1 MKKLIKKIF
10 GKDIKRNQ
18 YGWFGDYPNWQ
29 MAVNNTSGY
38 ASKNIL
44 EKTKNALLKIK
55 AGEAI
60 YERDSVLFDK
70 KQYPFP
76 LISCLLHIASG
87 NNNKL
92 NVIDFGGSLGSSW
105 FQVKDF
111 LKYLTKVNW
120 HVVEQKEYV
129 SCGKELFKNDELDF
143 FYNIDE
149 SITIQKPNVIV
160 LSSVI
165 QYLEKPHDFIN
176 KLIDYNID
184 YILFDRTAFVLREK
198 DRLTKQ
204 IVPPEIYEASYPAWF
219 FNEKNF
225 LKPFLH
231 KYDLIAEFTSYVE
244 GESMTNIDNQ
254 PIGYDKGFLLKKLDA
269 QLLHTL

>member
-10 GKDIKRNQ
+10 RKKINKKENP
-18 YGWFGDYPNWQ
+18 YGWFGDYSNWQ
-29 MAVNNTSGY
+29 TAVNDTQGY
-38 ASKNIL
+38 AAGNIL

-55 AGEAI
+55 TGEAI

-105 FQVKDF
+105 FQLKDF
-111 LKYLTKVNW
+111 LKYLTKTSW

-129 SCGKELFKNDELDF
+129 NCGKELFKNDNLDF

-149 SITIQKPNVIV
+149 SIAIQKPNVVI
-160 LSSVI
+160 LSSVV
-165 QYLEKPHDFIN
+165 QYLQQPHDFIN
-176 KLIDYNID
+176 KLIAYNID
-184 YILFDRTAFVLREK
+184 HLLFDRTAFIMKGK

-204 IVPPEIYEASYPAWF
+204 IVPPEIYDASYPAWF
-219 FNEKNF
+219 FNEENF
-225 LKPFLH
+225 LKIFYANG
-231 KYDLIAEFTSYVE
+231 YDLVAEFTSYVE
-244 GESMTNIDNQ
+244 GESIMNIDNQ
-254 PIGYDKGFLLKKLDA
+254 PIGYDKGFLFKKN
-269 QLLHTL
+269 